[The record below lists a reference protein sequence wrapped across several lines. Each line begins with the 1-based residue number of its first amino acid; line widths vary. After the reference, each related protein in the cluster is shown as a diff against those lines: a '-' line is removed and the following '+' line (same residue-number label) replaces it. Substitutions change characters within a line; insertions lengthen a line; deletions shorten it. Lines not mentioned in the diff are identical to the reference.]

1 MRIRIVTS
9 NWHWIRSIYKAKNW
23 PNREQI
29 KQHERHVKKLQQKL
43 NAAQQSSPG
52 SPVHHHQTQHP
63 PVDASTK
70 KHPPPVQ
77 NLEDEFAHTPKKTNT
92 NSSETDSAK
101 LDGVQKTNK
110 TTVGGIKFRRA

>member
-1 MRIRIVTS
+1 M
-9 NWHWIRSIYKAKNW
+9 
-23 PNREQI
+23 
-29 KQHERHVKKLQQKL
+29 L

-63 PVDASTK
+63 PVDASVTK
-70 KHPPPVQ
+70 RPLPVQ
-77 NLEDEFAHTPKKTNT
+77 NLEDEFAHNPKKTNA

-101 LDGVQKTNK
+101 LDGIQKTKK